1 MCVTY
6 NKAIF
11 YDFLLTISG
20 SGCIPVVI
28 LVEDLNLWFH
38 RDLLSLI
45 VKWTFQ
51 ELLTTFPLFAHKWR
65 SKHTHI
71 LQYFWNRGSTFFHS
85 KNIWKCHY
93 MHHTIILHEESMS
106 LCNITPHAT
115 FSIQYSLR
123 SYNMIMDEVS
133 ITEKFVGIMMKPT
146 SQAYKDE
153 SFISQNLKKNE
164 IKRKN
169 TLFFHPDVSSPACNH
184 TTCK

>member
-1 MCVTY
+1 
-6 NKAIF
+6 
-11 YDFLLTISG
+11 
-20 SGCIPVVI
+20 
-28 LVEDLNLWFH
+28 
-38 RDLLSLI
+38 
-45 VKWTFQ
+45 
-51 ELLTTFPLFAHKWR
+51 
-65 SKHTHI
+65 
-71 LQYFWNRGSTFFHS
+71 
-85 KNIWKCHY
+85 
-93 MHHTIILHEESMS
+93 MS

-115 FSIQYSLR
+115 FSIQYSLH

>member
-1 MCVTY
+1 LSFHLHPNPRNNMQQSKKNRPFMNSMCVTY

-71 LQYFWNRGSTFFHS
+71 LQYF
-85 KNIWKCHY
+85 
-93 MHHTIILHEESMS
+93 
-106 LCNITPHAT
+106 
-115 FSIQYSLR
+115 
-123 SYNMIMDEVS
+123 
-133 ITEKFVGIMMKPT
+133 
-146 SQAYKDE
+146 
-153 SFISQNLKKNE
+153 
-164 IKRKN
+164 
-169 TLFFHPDVSSPACNH
+169 
-184 TTCK
+184 